1 MKPSLREEAILVA
14 QRLREELKPST
25 ILLFGSVARGLDVEG
40 SDLDLCLL
48 FDEMPGRKLEVMRAA
63 RRTLRPIY
71 KGEMDIITYSN
82 EEWETYINAGS
93 SFELRLQREAIS
105 L

>member
-1 MKPSLREEAILVA
+1 MESNLREEAILVA
-14 QRLREELKPST
+14 QRLREELKPSA
-25 ILLFGSVARGLDVEG
+25 ILLFGSVAKGSEVEG

-63 RRTLRPIY
+63 RRISRPIY
-71 KGEMDIITYSN
+71 KGAMDIITYSN
-82 EEWETYINAGS
+82 EEWDAYIAARS